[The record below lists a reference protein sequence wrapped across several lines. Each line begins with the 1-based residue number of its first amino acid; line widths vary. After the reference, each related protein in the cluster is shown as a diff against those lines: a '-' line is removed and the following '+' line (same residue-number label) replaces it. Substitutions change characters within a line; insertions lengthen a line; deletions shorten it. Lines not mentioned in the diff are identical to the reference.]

1 MCDCV
6 GARVFALATNA
17 CDLSDVCVRLW
28 LCSSFSEATQPYV
41 ARLAAALLCTET
53 LGRFGDLGQVQL
65 KAASLLLRDMLGHPS
80 CIPSRQPPGG
90 CTRSVAHVAG
100 GDPAAA
106 FVRTMRSERGAD
118 PGVGVGA
125 SAQGFLRYHT
135 ALRPPDGCLPAQA
148 DGSVDVPS
156 ALATR
161 LQRRQ
166 SLQSLGVAPDD
177 PTTPPRPRRRPS
189 QLERRHSSTRVSSD
203 VGPASPSTAV
213 RLRHGGDG
221 AFLAATHEAAA
232 VGEVPVMGSARSLV
246 PSLPRPPSTRGA
258 GALALAPPSPPD
270 RRMHGHGR
278 PGSLNL
284 MVIPLTFNPRPTPAA
299 AFLGTF
305 RIPQGRVPLLGH
317 APTLRLYRTFKQR
330 PRGGVGG
337 AAARARRHSVAA
349 ADLAAAATGIADSRA
364 AEHCVAVHASTSAGA
379 GAGAGAGSGGAQG
392 GGATGREASVLPPVH
407 TPAAPIVTVTADV
420 ARLARRLPVQ
430 CAAAFWRAR
439 GRADSFPPARV
450 AGAPTEVPEVDD
462 DGFSS
467 DWSMDDEAEGS
478 VRYDTDTV
486 PVDTLD
492 GATEAQTQLACVR
505 GVWDNLAMR
514 ARASLFTVRS
524 HRGKRPSSK
533 RSREDKTHWRSDSSV
548 TACWL
553 CAGEW
558 LGGQCCVLRFG
569 WGTLT
574 LTVCAAR
581 DAAQSSSPPSA
592 GATIGMCPCSVAQW
606 MAGSGAHPCFWM
618 DACCQPTLRRGVL
631 CAVCSSSQGE
641 AEAGVPGVQGP
652 GSRAIVPHA
661 SNIVTWL
668 CWLASTTA
676 LLP

>member
-1 MCDCV
+1 M
-6 GARVFALATNA
+6 
-17 CDLSDVCVRLW
+17 
-28 LCSSFSEATQPYV
+28 
-41 ARLAAALLCTET
+41 
-53 LGRFGDLGQVQL
+53 
-65 KAASLLLRDMLGHPS
+65 
-80 CIPSRQPPGG
+80 
-90 CTRSVAHVAG
+90 
-100 GDPAAA
+100 
-106 FVRTMRSERGAD
+106 
-118 PGVGVGA
+118 
-125 SAQGFLRYHT
+125 
-135 ALRPPDGCLPAQA
+135 
-148 DGSVDVPS
+148 
-156 ALATR
+156 
-161 LQRRQ
+161 
-166 SLQSLGVAPDD
+166 
-177 PTTPPRPRRRPS
+177 
-189 QLERRHSSTRVSSD
+189 
-203 VGPASPSTAV
+203 
-213 RLRHGGDG
+213 
-221 AFLAATHEAAA
+221 
-232 VGEVPVMGSARSLV
+232 
-246 PSLPRPPSTRGA
+246 
-258 GALALAPPSPPD
+258 
-270 RRMHGHGR
+270 
-278 PGSLNL
+278 
-284 MVIPLTFNPRPTPAA
+284 
-299 AFLGTF
+299 
-305 RIPQGRVPLLGH
+305 
-317 APTLRLYRTFKQR
+317 
-330 PRGGVGG
+330 
-337 AAARARRHSVAA
+337 
-349 ADLAAAATGIADSRA
+349 
-364 AEHCVAVHASTSAGA
+364 
-379 GAGAGAGSGGAQG
+379 
-392 GGATGREASVLPPVH
+392 
-407 TPAAPIVTVTADV
+407 
-420 ARLARRLPVQ
+420 
-430 CAAAFWRAR
+430 
-439 GRADSFPPARV
+439 
-450 AGAPTEVPEVDD
+450 DD

-514 ARASLFTVRS
+514 AWASLFTVRS